1 MATGLKMAHI
11 DGHRHVHLIP
21 AVFKIVRKIQ
31 QEYNVPR
38 VRVMNENALRTILQ
52 NKSKSW
58 LFDGGL
64 IKYFILRFL
73 TWWNGYKSN
82 VYFYTILFTCKI
94 SREQFRNITIPHG
107 FKAVEI
113 MIHPGKPEIDRQ
125 TPEIVWD
132 ENILSEWRT
141 VELQTLL
148 DKEVLQ
154 NIHTE
159 GESDD

>member
-1 MATGLKMAHI
+1 
-11 DGHRHVHLIP
+11 
-21 AVFKIVRKIQ
+21 
-31 QEYNVPR
+31 
-38 VRVMNENALRTILQ
+38 MNENALKTILQ
-52 NKSKSW
+52 NESKSW

-64 IKYFILRFL
+64 IKYFILRLL
-73 TWWNGYKSN
+73 TWWNGYKSD

-125 TPEIVWD
+125 TPENVWD
-132 ENILSEWRT
+132 ENILSAWRT

-154 NIHTE
+154 NIRGEGTE
-159 GESDD
+159 ND